1 MKRDD
6 VLARHFDNL
15 YQAGHDPWQVRERWY
30 EQRKRGLL
38 LASLPRRRYQR
49 AYEPG
54 CGNGELTACLSARCG
69 QVLAADGSLA
79 ALERARQRL
88 GGQAPN
94 VTLERHRVPHDWP
107 AGEFDLIVI
116 SELAY
121 YLDQPALNVLAR
133 RCASSLSASGTLA
146 LCHWKP
152 DFGDRMLPT
161 DRVHAAFRALP
172 RMHQVVRHEEEDFL
186 LEVLAPDGRSVASL
200 GETA

>member
-1 MKRDD
+1 MNREDA
-6 VLARHFDNL
+6 LARHFDNL

-30 EQRKRGLL
+30 EQRKRSLL

-54 CGNGELTACLSARCG
+54 CGNGELTAALSARCG
-69 QVLAADGSLA
+69 QVLASDGSLA

-88 GGQAPN
+88 GPQAAK
-94 VTLERHRVPHDWP
+94 VTLEHHQVPHDWP
-107 AGEFDLIVI
+107 AGTFDLIII

-133 RCASSLSASGTLA
+133 RCAASLAAGGTLA

-152 DFGDRMLPT
+152 DFGDRVLPT
-161 DRVHAAFRALP
+161 LQVHAAFRSLP
-172 RMHQVVRHEEEDFL
+172 RMHQIVLHEEADFV
-186 LEVLAPDGRSVASL
+186 LEVLSPDARSVASL
-200 GETA
+200 GEPA